1 MRGTLVAVLRV
12 FPVLGIDAGPVLVAL
27 SCLSI
32 GVSSA
37 VADVTDSFN
46 RSPTSSRTAGLGAT
60 ESGDVRY
67 VEVTSSGGNAAR
79 GSVAR
84 LRDGRMAIT
93 GVRGDTGR
101 VFLDGY
107 DSPDVKV
114 SFRAEFEN
122 RKTDLIYEGDGADRP
137 RNTLGLMLRA
147 RQQARFGNGSPGD
160 ADTGYVTVEF
170 LNSGGLLVRQRMTG
184 GRLSFVKPNQV
195 DPDADRGRYAYARG
209 SLGKVRNAQPFD
221 RDNDG
226 VLEAGEPFDFAVI
239 LAGHTI
245 VVSVNGRPLFTGTIE
260 SDCGQEAN
268 GVALFKGRPGK
279 FSVASSLLIDD
290 LHVSDASPSDVPAP
304 IEPQAV
310 TVTPGLELIAYR
322 KIWDH
327 GRHQAFTDLI
337 RYHDQWVCSFREAP
351 AHAGGVRDS
360 KVRVL
365 TSKDG
370 KRWSDIGTL
379 SDPRGDIRDAKL
391 SITPNGEL
399 MLLTAIQLFDT
410 GEERRHQS
418 IAYFTRDLQ
427 QWDGPH
433 DVLDDGYWL
442 WGVTWHNGIG
452 YSIGYLSRKHTANL
466 YTTRD
471 GRRFERLVESIDAH
485 THKPNESAIVFDG
498 ETAYCLLRAFGPAYI
513 GVAKKPFTQWTWTRI
528 DRPVGGPEMLQ
539 LPDGR
544 LLGGGRLYWPNKVYT
559 TSLLWIDPRTGTI
572 QEALRLPSGG
582 DTSYPGLVW
591 HEGRLYMSYY
601 SSHAG
606 KSSIYFAE
614 VAVD

>member
-1 MRGTLVAVLRV
+1 MDCRALVAI
-12 FPVLGIDAGPVLVAL
+12 PTKAGWVLVAL
-27 SCLSI
+27 SCLAI
-32 GVSSA
+32 GASSV

-46 RSPTSSRTAGLGAT
+46 RPPASSTTAGLGTT

-67 VEVTSSGGNAAR
+67 VEVTNSGTKTADGL
-79 GSVAR
+79 VAR
-84 LRDGRMAIT
+84 ILDGRMAIT

-101 VFLDGY
+101 VFLEGY

-122 RKTDLIYEGDGADRP
+122 DKTDLIYEGDAADRP
-137 RNTLGLMLRA
+137 RNTLGVMLRA
-147 RQQARFGNGSPGD
+147 RQQAKFGNGSAGD

-170 LNSGGLLVRQRMTG
+170 LNNGGLLVRQRMTG
-184 GRLSFVKPNQV
+184 GRLSFVTPNNV
-195 DPDADRGRYAYARG
+195 NPTAGRGRYTYAQG
-209 SLGKVRNAQPFD
+209 TLGKARNARPFD
-221 RDNDG
+221 QDNDG

-245 VVSVNGRPLFTGTIE
+245 VVRVNGLPLFTGTIE
-260 SDCGQEAN
+260 SDGGQEAN

-290 LHVSDASPSDVPAP
+290 LHVSNALPSDVPAP

-310 TVTPGLELIAYR
+310 TFTPGIKLIAYR
-322 KIWDH
+322 KIWDR

-337 RYHDQWVCSFREAP
+337 RYNDLWVCSFREAP
-351 AHAGGVRDS
+351 AHDGGVRDS
-360 KVRVL
+360 KIRVL
-365 TSKDG
+365 TSEDSE
-370 KRWSDIGTL
+370 RWTDTGAL
-379 SDPRGDIRDAKL
+379 SDPRGDIRDSKL
-391 SITPNGEL
+391 SITPDGEL
-399 MLLTAIQLFDT
+399 MLLTAIQLFNT

-418 IAYFTRDLQ
+418 VAYFTRDLQ
-427 QWDGPH
+427 RWDGPH
-433 DVLDDGYWL
+433 DVLGDGCWL
-442 WGVTWHNGIG
+442 WGLTWHNGVG
-452 YSIGYLSRKHTANL
+452 YSIGYRSLKYTANL

-485 THKPNESAIVFDG
+485 THKPNESSIVFDSD
-498 ETAYCLLRAFGPAYI
+498 TACCLLRAFGPAYI

-528 DRPVGGPEMLQ
+528 DQPVGGPEMLQ

-544 LLGGGRLYWPNKVYT
+544 LLGGGRLYLPNSVRT
-559 TSLLWIDPRTGTI
+559 TSLLWIDPRAGTI

-582 DTSYPGLVW
+582 DTSYPGMVW

-614 VAVD
+614 MAVD